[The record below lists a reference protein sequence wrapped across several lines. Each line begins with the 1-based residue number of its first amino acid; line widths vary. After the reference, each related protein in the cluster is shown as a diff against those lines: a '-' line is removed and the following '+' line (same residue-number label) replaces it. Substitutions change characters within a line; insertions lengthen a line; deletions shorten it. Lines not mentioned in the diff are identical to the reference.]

1 MYKMKKILF
10 TIICALMAFA
20 SNAQDLNS
28 KGDNILGNYLSIK
41 DGGKSK
47 IKITK
52 AEDKNRR
59 VRKRKTEREEP

>member
-1 MYKMKKILF
+1 MLF
-10 TIICALMAFA
+10 ICHTPNRFQKFA

-59 VRKRKTEREEP
+59 VRKRKTESPRQ

>member
-1 MYKMKKILF
+1 MKKILF

-47 IKITK
+47 IKIT
-52 AEDKNRR
+52 RPR
-59 VRKRKTEREEP
+59 TRIEE